1 MKRVYRDV
9 MSKKVFVYKAIAPLF
24 VFFIAI
30 ATAYWLVASK
40 PPVEKKT
47 GEEIIRQVQAIVVT
61 KQQALFPID
70 SQGVVLPI
78 THIRYLSQVSG
89 QIISVASNWQD
100 GGFFHKGDIMLSVED
115 PAYKSQLA
123 KAEAQLA
130 QAQMTLTQE
139 IALADVAEK
148 TWEAGKRTDDNP
160 AARSLAL
167 REPQIEAAKAQLAA
181 AKADVE
187 LARIMLEKTRIRA
200 PFDGIINN
208 KLVDIGQV
216 LSSGQHLAD
225 FYGISKAEIQ
235 VPLTQ
240 AQQAYL
246 DLPPLAKATSTPV
259 EVIYNSAD
267 RTHRMEARL
276 VRTSGVLD
284 EKTRVLHGIIEVDD
298 PYNLQ
303 KKADKVVLPM
313 GAFVEVAIASKEQA
327 DIVQLPKRLLRPGN
341 RIWVADTDDRLQ
353 LRAVILLPS
362 QGDTIYVQNGLKL
375 DDRVITSSI
384 VDAYPG
390 NPVSVT
396 LIDSLED

>member
-1 MKRVYRDV
+1 
-9 MSKKVFVYKAIAPLF
+9 MSKKVLVYKAVGPIL
-24 VFFIAI
+24 VLLL
-30 ATAYWLVASK
+30 ATATAAWLVFTK

-47 GEEIIRQVQAIVVT
+47 AEEIVRHVQAIAAV

-70 SQGVVLPI
+70 SQGVVSPI
-78 THIRYLSQVSG
+78 THIRYLSQVNG
-89 QIISVASNWQD
+89 QIISVAKNWQD

-130 QAQMTLTQE
+130 QAKTVLTQE
-139 IALADVAEK
+139 IAMADVAEK

-167 REPQIEAAKAQLAA
+167 REPQIEAAKAQLAS

-187 LARIMLEKTRIRA
+187 VARIMLEKTRIRA

-208 KLVDIGQV
+208 KMVDIGQV
-216 LSSGQHLAD
+216 LGTGQQLAD
-225 FYGISKAEIQ
+225 FYGISKAEIR

-246 DLPPLAKATSTPV
+246 DLPPLAQATNTPV
-259 EVIYNSAD
+259 DVIYKVAD
-267 RTHRMEARL
+267 KTHILSARL

-303 KKADKVVLPM
+303 QKPNKVVLPM
-313 GAFVEVAIASKEQA
+313 GAFVEVAIASQEQA
-327 DIVQLPKRLLRPGN
+327 DIIQLPKRLLRPGN

-353 LRAVILLPS
+353 LRNVILLPS
-362 QGDTIYVQNGLKL
+362 QSDTIYVQHGLKP

-396 LIDSLED
+396 LIDRLEP

>member
-1 MKRVYRDV
+1 
-9 MSKKVFVYKAIAPLF
+9 MSKKVFVYKAIGPFLVLLLASL
-24 VFFIAI
+24 IAF
-30 ATAYWLVASK
+30 WLVFTK

-47 GEEIIRQVQAIVVT
+47 GEEIVRKVEAIAVK
-61 KQQALFPID
+61 KQKALFPID

-89 QIISVASNWQD
+89 QILSVAPNWQD

-208 KLVDIGQV
+208 KQVDIGQV

-259 EVIYNSAD
+259 EVIYKAAD
-267 RTHRMEARL
+267 KTHRLAARL

-298 PYNLQ
+298 PYNLKQ
-303 KKADKVVLPM
+303 NTKKVVLPM
-313 GAFVEVAIASKEQA
+313 GAFVEVEIASQEQA
-327 DIVQLPKRLLRPGN
+327 DIIQLPKRLLRPGN
-341 RIWVADTDDRLQ
+341 RIWVADKNDRLQ

-362 QGDTIYVQNGLKL
+362 QSDTIYIQHGLEP

-390 NPVSVT
+390 NPVSVS
-396 LIDSLED
+396 LMDSLEN

>member
-1 MKRVYRDV
+1 
-9 MSKKVFVYKAIAPLF
+9 MSKKVLVYKAVGPILVILLA
-24 VFFIAI
+24 A
-30 ATAYWLVASK
+30 ATAAWLVFTK

-47 GEEIIRQVQAIVVT
+47 AEEIVRHVQAIAAV

-70 SQGVVLPI
+70 SQGVVSPI
-78 THIRYLSQVSG
+78 THIRYLSQVNG
-89 QIISVASNWQD
+89 QIISVAKNWQD

-130 QAQMTLTQE
+130 QAKTVLTQE
-139 IALADVAEK
+139 IAMADVAEK

-167 REPQIEAAKAQLAA
+167 REPQIEAAKAQLAS

-187 LARIMLEKTRIRA
+187 VARIMLEKTRIRA

-208 KLVDIGQV
+208 KMVDIGQV
-216 LSSGQHLAD
+216 LGTGQQLAD
-225 FYGISKAEIQ
+225 FYGISKAEIR

-246 DLPPLAKATSTPV
+246 DLPPLAQATNTPV
-259 EVIYNSAD
+259 DVIYKVAD
-267 RTHRMEARL
+267 KTHILSARL

-303 KKADKVVLPM
+303 QKPNKVVLPM
-313 GAFVEVAIASKEQA
+313 GAFVEVAIASQEQA
-327 DIVQLPKRLLRPGN
+327 DIIQLPKRLLRPGN

-353 LRAVILLPS
+353 LRNVILLPS
-362 QGDTIYVQNGLKL
+362 QSDTIYVQHGLKP

-396 LIDSLED
+396 LIDHLEP